1 MRLRLSAALLCSSTL
16 AFACQNFPST
26 FVPFASVTYV
36 TAPNTVGDRL
46 VVGALAD
53 PTTKAITDNIQL
65 PVALNDIYCA
75 PVQLGPNNTYANV
88 YVPTTAERSGDFHA
102 FSGLLLDP
110 VANNQPFPNGI
121 IPISRLGSIYAWRIA
136 AASPLT
142 ITTTSLPAATPGV
155 LCLAL
160 MAASGGTLPYAWSAT
175 GLPAGLSLQTNG
187 AFTGS
192 PASTSAGTFNVTVTV
207 KDAAGATASSQFQLL
222 VNSAS
227 APLTLVPQQLRFTA
241 AQGGSTPGPQTVA
254 VIAGTT
260 AINFGVQVSSGAT
273 STVPASWLTV
283 TPLSGATP
291 TALSVV
297 ANPGTLPAGTLNA
310 SITVI
315 PNDTS
320 QTPQVVSVTF
330 VITAAGPQLTVA
342 PQTLQ
347 YSASFGSSSVQ
358 EQTLLAR
365 NAGGGTV
372 NFVVSVVGKS
382 TWIKNVTPTSGQTVP
397 NTPVI
402 IKVDVSGQGLAIG
415 TYSDVIQFTGSGA
428 TINVPVTL
436 LVRGPGSVLKLG
448 AVGFQFETVQGN
460 TISDSQPVNVINA
473 GDAGTTVNFSASL
486 LSGSDWLSL
495 TVTKNQATT
504 SSPGLLV
511 LKPTANIATF
521 SPGVRTALVQVKDS
535 NSQNSPQLIT
545 AVLQVDAATTA
556 APPDPSPAGVIL
568 VANAGQ
574 PKPSS
579 PVTLNYSKAAAAAYN
594 TSVLTASGG
603 NWLSVFPTAGQVSAG
618 SPANLTLSGNTA
630 GLTTGIYSGTVNV
643 VIGSLLRTLHVT
655 LEVLPGTTSKANP
668 AARDATTC
676 TPQQLVLVE
685 TELVDNFVVV
695 AGFPSLLSVQANDD
709 CGNPVLDATIIAEFD
724 NGDAPLRMDS
734 DQATGFYSTTWTPG
748 HVFPGM
754 NISFDATSPAGLLSP
769 STLSP
774 FTPAGK
780 AGRSVAEISAA
791 LNLSGAGARLG
802 GTVVANPNPL
812 PVLSVGGTVNN
823 SNVVLNAPLAPGTIA
838 SVYGN
843 QLATSASL
851 SPGPPLL
858 TQFQGTSIM
867 TGGLQA
873 PLFYVGP
880 SQVNIQIPFELAP
893 NQFYPVVA
901 TLNGLSSVPDK
912 FLVAPATPGVIA
924 FPDGTAKAQHGDG
937 SFVSA
942 TSPAKPGETLAIYL
956 VGMGGTNP
964 AVASGVGAPFNPHP
978 VVTSPPTVT
987 VDGTQASLQFPGGL
1001 VGGSV
1006 GLYQINFTVPLGART
1021 GTLNLVVTQ
1030 NGFTANVTQLI
1041 VHP

>member
-1 MRLRLSAALLCSSTL
+1 MRLRLPAVLLGSATL
-16 AFACQNFPST
+16 AFACQNFPSS
-26 FVPFASVTYV
+26 FVPFASITYV

-53 PTTKAITDNIQL
+53 PTTKAITNNIPL
-65 PVALNDIYCA
+65 PTALNDIYCA
-75 PVQLGPNNTYANV
+75 PVLLGPKNSYANV
-88 YVPTTAERSGDFHA
+88 YVPTVNERSGDFSP

-121 IPISRLGSIYAWRIA
+121 IPVSRLGSIYAWRIA
-136 AASPLT
+136 AASPLI
-142 ITTTSLPAATPGV
+142 ITTTSLPSATPGV
-155 LCLAL
+155 PYV
-160 MAASGGTLPYAWSAT
+160 AAMQGNGGAPPYTWSAT
-175 GLPAGLSLQTNG
+175 GLPQGITLNSSG
-187 AFTGS
+187 AFSGI
-192 PASTSAGTFNVTVTV
+192 PISTAGGTFNVIVTE
-207 KDAAGATASSQFQLL
+207 KDSAGATATGTFQLAL
-222 VNSAS
+222 ASAA

-254 VIAGTT
+254 VISGSA
-260 AINFGVQVSSGAT
+260 AINFGVQVSGGST
-273 STVPASWLTV
+273 SNVPASWLTV
-283 TPLSGATP
+283 TPLSGSTP

-297 ANPGTLPAGTLNA
+297 ANPGTLAAGTLNA
-310 SITVI
+310 SITVT
-315 PNDTS
+315 PNDPS
-320 QTPQVVSVTF
+320 LTPQAVSVTF
-330 VITAAGPQLTVA
+330 TITAAGPQLTVA

-347 YSASFGSSSVQ
+347 YTASFGNSGVQ
-358 EQTLLAR
+358 EQTLVAR
-365 NAGGGTV
+365 NAGGGTA
-372 NFVVSVVGKS
+372 NFAVSVVGKS
-382 TWIKNVTPTSGQTVP
+382 TWIKSVTPTSGQTAP

-415 TYSDVIQFTGSGA
+415 TYSDVIQFTGAGA
-428 TINVPVTL
+428 TTNVPVTL
-436 LVRGPGSVLKLG
+436 LVRAAGSVLKLG

-460 TISDSQPVNVINA
+460 TISDSQPVNIINA
-473 GDAGTTVNFSASL
+473 GDPGTTVNFSASL

-495 TVTKNQATT
+495 SVPKNQATT
-504 SSPGLLV
+504 SSPGSLL
-511 LKPTANIATF
+511 LKPTANIANL
-521 SPGVRTALVQVKDS
+521 PVGVRTALVQVTDS

-545 AVLQVDAATTA
+545 AVLQVDAVTTA
-556 APPDPSPAGVIL
+556 APPDPSPAGVFL

-594 TSVLTASGG
+594 TSVTTTSGG

-655 LEVLPGTTSKANP
+655 LEVLPGTNSKANP

-709 CGNPVLDATIIAEFD
+709 CGNPILDATIVAEFD
-724 NGDAPLRMDS
+724 NGDAPLRLDS

-754 NISFDATSPAGLLSP
+754 TINFDATSPEGLLSP
-769 STLSP
+769 TNPMAKAARLGG
-774 FTPAGK
+774 TP
-780 AGRSVAEISAA
+780 
-791 LNLSGAGARLG
+791 NLSGAGARLG
-802 GTVVANPNPL
+802 GTVATNPNPL

-823 SNVVLNAPLAPGTIA
+823 SNVVLDAPLAPGTIA

-912 FLVAPATPGVIA
+912 FLVAAATPGVIA
-924 FPDGTAKAQHGDG
+924 FPDGTAKAQHADG

-964 AVASGVGAPFNPHP
+964 AVASGVGASFNPHP

-1006 GLYQINFTVPLGART
+1006 GLYQINFTVPSGART
-1021 GTLNLVVTQ
+1021 GTLNLVVMQ

>member
-1 MRLRLSAALLCSSTL
+1 MRLRLCGVLLCSSTL
-16 AFACQNFPST
+16 AFACQNFPAS
-26 FVPFASVTYV
+26 FVPFASIAYV

-53 PTTKAITDNIQL
+53 PTTQQITANIAL
-65 PVALNDIYCA
+65 PTALNEEYCA
-75 PVQLGPNNTYANV
+75 PVQLGPKNLYPNV
-88 YVPTTAERSGDFHA
+88 YVPTVAERSGNFSA
-102 FSGLLLDP
+102 FAGLLLDP
-110 VANNQPFPNGI
+110 VANNQPFPGGI
-121 IPISRLGSIYAWRIA
+121 IPLSRLGGIYAWRIS

-142 ITTTSLPAATPGV
+142 IITTSLPSATPGV
-155 LCLAL
+155 SYVAS
-160 MAASGGTLPYAWSAT
+160 MVGSGGTPPYTWSAT
-175 GLPAGLSLQTNG
+175 GLPAGITLNSNG
-187 AFTGS
+187 NFTGS
-192 PASTSAGTFNVTVTV
+192 PASTAAGTFNVTVTL
-207 KDAAGATASSQFQLL
+207 KDGAGATATGQYQLL
-222 VNSAS
+222 VNSVA

-241 AQGGSTPGPQTVA
+241 AQGGSAPGPQTIA
-254 VIAGTT
+254 VLGSAVGFT
-260 AINFGVQVSSGAT
+260 VQVSTGPNA
-273 STVPASWLTV
+273 PAAPSWLTV
-283 TPLSGATP
+283 TPLSGTTP
-291 TALSVV
+291 TALSVT
-297 ANPGTLPAGTLNA
+297 ANPGTLPGGTLNA
-310 SITVI
+310 TITVV
-315 PNDTS
+315 PNNTS

-330 VITAAGPQLTVA
+330 VIATAPPLLSVA

-365 NAGGGTV
+365 NAGSGSV
-372 NFVVSVVGKS
+372 NFKVAVVGKS

-415 TYSDVIQFTGSGA
+415 AYSDVIQFTGTGA
-428 TINVPVTL
+428 ATNIPITL
-436 LVRGPGSVLKLG
+436 LVRAAGSVLKVG

-460 TISDSQPVNVINA
+460 PISDTQPVEVINA
-473 GDAGTTVNFSASL
+473 GDPGTTVNFSASL

-495 TVTKNQATT
+495 TVTKNQATNT
-504 SSPGLLV
+504 SPGSLL
-511 LKPTANIATF
+511 LKPTANVATL
-521 SPGVRTALVQVKDS
+521 PAGVRTALIQVTDS
-535 NSQNSPQLIT
+535 NAQSSPQLIT
-545 AVLQVDAATTA
+545 AVLEVDAATTA
-556 APPDPSPAGVIL
+556 APPDPSPAGVFL
-568 VANAGQ
+568 VATAGQ

-579 PVTLNYSKAAAAAYN
+579 PVVLNYSKAAPASYA
-594 TSVLTASGG
+594 TSVLTQSGG
-603 NWLSVFPTAGQVSAG
+603 NWLSVFPTAGQVSA
-618 SPANLTLSGNTA
+618 SAPANLTLSGNTA

-643 VIGSLLRTLHVT
+643 AIGSLLRTLHVT
-655 LEVLPGTTSKANP
+655 LEVLPGTTSKAGP
-668 AARDATTC
+668 AARDAATC

-685 TELVDNFVVV
+685 TELADNFVVL
-695 AGFPSLLSVQANDD
+695 AGFPSLLSVQVNDD

-724 NGDAPLRMDS
+724 NGDAPLRLDS
-734 DQATGFYSTTWTPG
+734 DQATGFYSASWTPG

-754 NISFDATSPAGLLSP
+754 TITFDATSPDGLLSP
-769 STLSP
+769 STPTGQIS
-774 FTPAGK
+774 K
-780 AGRSVAEISAA
+780 AAEA
-791 LNLSGAGARLG
+791 LNLSAGASRLG
-802 GTVVANPNPL
+802 GAVAANSNLL

-823 SNVVLNAPLAPGTIA
+823 SNVVLDAPLAPGTIA

-843 QLATSASL
+843 QLATSPSG

-867 TGGLQA
+867 TGGLGA
-873 PLFYVGP
+873 PLFYVSP
-880 SQVNIQIPFELAP
+880 QQVNIQIPFELAP

-937 SFVSA
+937 SFVTA
-942 TSPAKPGETLAIYL
+942 TSPAKPGETLAVYL
-956 VGMGGTNP
+956 VGMGLTNP
-964 AVASGVGAPFNPHP
+964 VVASGVGAPFNPHP
-978 VVTSPPTVT
+978 IVTSPPTVT

-1006 GLYQINFTVPLGART
+1006 GLYQINFTVPQGART